1 MNELK
6 NDTSSFILVINHK
19 QKIKPMEYRDSQ
31 VKYYGKKG
39 MRLLGMMM
47 IRWKIGNNEAG
58 CENSLNNYV
67 VKGYT
72 SQNKI
77 QVGAIIRL
85 PLRII
90 YNRQ

>member
-47 IRWKIGNNEAG
+47 IRWKIGDNEAG

-72 SQNKI
+72 AQNYI
-77 QVGAIIRL
+77 QVGAII
-85 PLRII
+85 
-90 YNRQ
+90 